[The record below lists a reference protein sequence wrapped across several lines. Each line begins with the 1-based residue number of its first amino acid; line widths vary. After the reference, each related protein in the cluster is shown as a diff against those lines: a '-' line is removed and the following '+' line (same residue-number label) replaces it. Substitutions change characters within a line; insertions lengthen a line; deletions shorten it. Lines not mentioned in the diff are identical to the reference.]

1 MITTLIRLGNIRM
14 ILNPINYLRL
24 RYIGGQP
31 ALPEPPPAHGRAT
44 EPTPRQR
51 RRVQPTMPGYP
62 AGMPQTHIGMPG
74 YPGHPPA
81 RPVVTRDPIVVW
93 DPADRQR

>member
-1 MITTLIRLGNIRM
+1 M
-14 ILNPINYLRL
+14 Y

-44 EPTPRQR
+44 EPTPGQR
-51 RRVQPTMPGYP
+51 KRVQPTMPGYP
-62 AGMPQTHIGMPG
+62 VGMPQTPLGMPQTPLGMPG
-74 YPGHPPA
+74 YPGRPPL